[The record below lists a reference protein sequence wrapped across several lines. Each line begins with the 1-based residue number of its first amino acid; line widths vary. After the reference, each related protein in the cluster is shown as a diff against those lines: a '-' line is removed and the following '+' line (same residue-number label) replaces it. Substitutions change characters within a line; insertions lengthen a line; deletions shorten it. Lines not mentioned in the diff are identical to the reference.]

1 MDFAT
6 SGFLD
11 FQIRILRRA
20 VSSVGA
26 ESTLEPLRLARQI
39 ARSMMHR
46 FAVALVAVV
55 FWASG
60 RAAASA
66 APARGREPDYVRVT
80 EWAKWQGLQARWLK
94 RDESFQLTN
103 AAARLQFT
111 VDSRE
116 ARYNGLQLWLLY
128 PLVSRGNEIFI
139 SQLDIDTT
147 FRPLLAAPRND
158 PGKKVRTICLD
169 AGHGGRDPGN
179 QAGGRQEKD
188 LTLRLA
194 SELRDQLQKAGFKV
208 VFSRTS
214 DRFIELSERAD
225 LARKRGA
232 DLFVSLHFNGTG
244 GDRSAAQG
252 SEVYAMTPAGA
263 ASTNARGEGAGS
275 GAYAGNRNNAKNLL
289 LAYQIQKSLVRGLNS
304 EDRGV
309 RRARF
314 EVLRE
319 ATMPAVLIEAGFLS
333 HPVEGKKIFTAE
345 YRKQMA
351 RAIVEGIQ
359 SYKKVVER

>member
-1 MDFAT
+1 MN
-6 SGFLD
+6 GGL
-11 FQIRILRRA
+11 
-20 VSSVGA
+20 
-26 ESTLEPLRLARQI
+26 
-39 ARSMMHR
+39 M
-46 FAVALVAVV
+46 
-55 FWASG
+55 
-60 RAAASA
+60 ASA
-66 APARGREPDYVRVT
+66 APATTRARETDYVRIT
-80 EWAKWQGLQARWLK
+80 EWAKWQGLQSRWLK

-103 AAARLQFT
+103 AAARIQFI

-116 ARYNGLQLWLLY
+116 AYYNGLQLWLLY
-128 PLVSRGNEIFI
+128 PLISRGNEIFI

-179 QAGGRQEKD
+179 QASGRQEKD

-194 SELRDQLQKAGFKV
+194 AELRDQLQKAGFRV

-225 LARKRGA
+225 IARKRGA

-244 GDRSAAQG
+244 GDRAAAQG

-263 ASTNARGEGAGS
+263 ASTNARGEGS
-275 GAYAGNRNNAKNLL
+275 GARAYAGNRNNAKNLL
-289 LAYQIQKSLVRGLNS
+289 LSYQIQKALVRTLNS

-319 ATMPAVLIEAGFLS
+319 ATMPATLIEAGFLS
-333 HPVEGKKIFTAE
+333 HPTEGKKIFTAE